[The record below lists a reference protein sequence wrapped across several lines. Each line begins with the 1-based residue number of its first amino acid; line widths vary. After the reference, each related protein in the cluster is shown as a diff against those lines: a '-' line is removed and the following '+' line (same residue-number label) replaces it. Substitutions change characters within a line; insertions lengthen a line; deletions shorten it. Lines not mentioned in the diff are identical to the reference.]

1 VNKTTAQSIS
11 TSQQKLAAV
20 TARLQQ
26 AVEKRRS
33 TGPAVQLLA
42 VSKTF
47 PAQAV
52 IDFVHCGQ
60 RIFGE
65 NYVQEAC
72 DKIIQCRELLAN
84 ENNDAQLEWHFIG
97 PLQSNKTRQVAEH
110 FDWVQSVDRLKIA
123 QRLNEQRPDHLG
135 PLNVCI
141 QVNVSGEASKS
152 GCAPQD
158 ALALADQITLLPRLK
173 LRGLMAIPEAII
185 QDQDQTNNLPTLAS
199 QFALMQTLFNQLKE
213 HKQLDQF
220 KQASI
225 GKRIPTAVD
234 LNLTGRPENTKESVQ
249 IDTLSLGMS
258 ADLELAVNAGST
270 MVRIGSA
277 LFGQRST
284 HV

>member
-1 VNKTTAQSIS
+1 VNKTTEQLISLAQ
-11 TSQQKLAAV
+11 QRLDVV
-20 TARLQQ
+20 TARLKQ
-26 AVEKRRS
+26 AVEKHGS
-33 TGPAVQLLA
+33 ADVPVQLLA

-52 IDFVHCGQ
+52 LNFVHCGQ
-60 RIFGE
+60 LSFGE

-72 DKIIQCRELLAN
+72 EKIIQCRELLAN
-84 ENNDAQLEWHFIG
+84 ENNNAKLEWHFIG

-123 QRLNEQRPDHLG
+123 QRLNEQRPDHLE
-135 PLNVCI
+135 PLNVCV

-152 GCAPQD
+152 GCRPQD
-158 ALALADQITLLPRLK
+158 ALELATQIMALPRLK

-185 QDQDQTNNLPTLAS
+185 EITNQASNLPSLEF
-199 QFALMQTLFNQLKE
+199 QFLQMRDLF
-213 HKQLDQF
+213 KQLQE
-220 KQASI
+220 QASANQSPET
-225 GKRIPTAVD
+225 KTQLSHRTNP
-234 LNLTGRPENTKESVQ
+234 LENTKESAH

-258 ADLELAVNAGST
+258 ADLELAIAAGST

-277 LFGQRST
+277 LFGARNT